1 MGLRIRKTSKF
12 GRNSAVHGES
22 TQAQS
27 KRAILKML
35 GKHVTFFINRLI
47 ETPLTPDRPQ
57 VKKPPPSLQITS
69 NFLVFYGL
77 SHGATLKKKGV
88 EQNLTYSKI

>member
-35 GKHVTFFINRLI
+35 GKHVTFFINPR
-47 ETPLTPDRPQ
+47 
-57 VKKPPPSLQITS
+57 
-69 NFLVFYGL
+69 NYN
-77 SHGATLKKKGV
+77 KGISEKV
-88 EQNLTYSKI
+88 

>member
-35 GKHVTFFINRLI
+35 GKHVTSLINLSYETRL
-47 ETPLTPDRPQ
+47 
-57 VKKPPPSLQITS
+57 
-69 NFLVFYGL
+69 
-77 SHGATLKKKGV
+77 H
-88 EQNLTYSKI
+88 